1 MNMAINSMSNIVS
14 INAQNLQQVLGE
26 TSQQKLVLLNFFSPQ
41 SPDCIGQA
49 TILDKVA
56 AEYASYIVVANLD
69 CDAEQA
75 LASQLAQQVGLQT
88 LPTLVLLK
96 DSAPVDLLAGVQSEA
111 QIREALA
118 KHLPAQQD
126 LLLEQAKQA
135 LLRSD
140 LNAAFNYA
148 KQAYEIDSGNARIK
162 LVLADIC
169 IQIHKVDEAQ
179 ALINTI
185 DAQEQDAYFNN
196 IKAKCEAALEAK
208 DSPEIKEKQQQVEK
222 YPNDLELKEELSTLL
237 NEAGRK
243 EEALDILFTV
253 LQKDL
258 NFNEAKP
265 SFLAII
271 ASLPDGDA
279 LAAKYRRKLYS
290 ILY

>member
-1 MNMAINSMSNIVS
+1 MSNIVS
-14 INAQNLQQVLGE
+14 INVQNLQQVLGE

-49 TILDKVA
+49 AILDKVA

-135 LLRSD
+135 LLKSD

-185 DAQEQDAYFNN
+185 DVQEQDAYFNN

-222 YPNDLELKEELSTLL
+222 YPNDLELKEELSILL

>member
-1 MNMAINSMSNIVS
+1 MSNIVS

-49 TILDKVA
+49 AILDKVA
-56 AEYASYIVVANLD
+56 AEYASHIVVANLD

-96 DSAPVDLLAGVQSEA
+96 DSAPVDLLAGVQSEV

-135 LLRSD
+135 LLKSD

-222 YPNDLELKEELSTLL
+222 YPNDLELKEELSILL

-243 EEALDILFTV
+243 EEALDVLFTV

>member
-49 TILDKVA
+49 AILDKVA

-135 LLRSD
+135 LLKSD

-185 DAQEQDAYFNN
+185 DVQEQDAYFNN

-222 YPNDLELKEELSTLL
+222 YPNDLELKEELSILL

-243 EEALDILFTV
+243 EEALDVLFTV

>member
-49 TILDKVA
+49 AILDKVA

-111 QIREALA
+111 QIREVLA

-135 LLRSD
+135 LLKSD

-185 DAQEQDAYFNN
+185 DVQEQDAYFNN

-222 YPNDLELKEELSTLL
+222 YPNDLELKEELSILL

>member
-26 TSQQKLVLLNFFSPQ
+26 TSQQKLVLLNFYSPQ
-41 SPDCIGQA
+41 SPECISQLS
-49 TILDKVA
+49 ILDKLA
-56 AEYASYIVVANLD
+56 GEYTDYIVVANLD

-96 DSAPVDLLAGVQSEA
+96 DSAPVDLLAGA
-111 QIREALA
+111 QTENQVRESLG

-135 LLRSD
+135 LLKSD

-148 KQAYEIDSGNARIK
+148 KQAYEIDNKNARIK

-169 IQIHKVDEAQ
+169 IQIHKLDDAK
-179 ALINTI
+179 ALIDTI
-185 DAQEQDAYFNN
+185 DAQEQDAYFHN
-196 IKAKCEAALEAK
+196 IKAKCEAALEAT
-208 DSPEIKEKQQQVEK
+208 DSPEIKEKQSQVEK
-222 YPNDLELKEELSTLL
+222 YPNDLELKIELSNLL
-237 NEAGRK
+237 NDAGRK
-243 EEALDILFTV
+243 EEALETLFTV
-253 LQKDL
+253 LKKDL
-258 NFNEAKP
+258 NFNDAKP
-265 SFLAII
+265 NFLAII

>member
-1 MNMAINSMSNIVS
+1 MAINSMSNIIS

-41 SPDCIGQA
+41 SPECISQA
-49 TILDKVA
+49 TILDKLAV
-56 AEYASYIVVANLD
+56 EYKDYIVVANLD

-96 DSAPVDLLAGVQSEA
+96 DSAPVDLLGGAQTEA
-111 QIREALA
+111 VIREALG

-135 LLRSD
+135 LLNTD
-140 LNAAFNYA
+140 LNAAFNFA
-148 KQAYEIDSGNARIK
+148 KQAYEIDNRNARIK

-169 IQIHKVDEAQ
+169 IQIHKLDEAQ
-179 ALINTI
+179 ALIETI
-185 DAQEQDAYFNN
+185 DATDQDAYFNN

-208 DSPEIKEKQQQVEK
+208 DSPEIKHKQVEVQK
-222 YPNDLELKEELSTLL
+222 YPNDLALKLELSQLL
-237 NEAGRK
+237 NEAGQK
-243 EEALDILFTV
+243 EEALDTLFTV
-253 LQKDL
+253 LKKDL
-258 NFNEAKP
+258 NYDEAKP

>member
-49 TILDKVA
+49 AILDKIA

-135 LLRSD
+135 LLKSD

-169 IQIHKVDEAQ
+169 IQIHKADEAQ

-185 DAQEQDAYFNN
+185 DVQEQDAYFNN

-222 YPNDLELKEELSTLL
+222 YPNDLELKEELSILL

>member
-1 MNMAINSMSNIVS
+1 MAINSMSNIVS

-41 SPDCIGQA
+41 SPECISQA
-49 TILDKVA
+49 AILDKLA
-56 AEYASYIVVANLD
+56 AEYKDYIVVANLD

-96 DSAPVDLLAGVQSEA
+96 DSAPVDLLGGAQTEA
-111 QIREALA
+111 AIREALG

-135 LLRSD
+135 LLSSD
-140 LNAAFNYA
+140 LNAAFNFA
-148 KQAYEIDSGNARIK
+148 KQAYEIDNRNARIK

-169 IQIHKVDEAQ
+169 IQIHKLDEAQ
-179 ALINTI
+179 ALIETI
-185 DAQEQDAYFNN
+185 DAADQDAYFNN
-196 IKAKCEAALEAK
+196 IKAKCTAALEAK
-208 DSPEIKEKQQQVEK
+208 DSPEIRNKQAEVEK
-222 YPNDLELKEELSTLL
+222 HPNDLALKLELSELL
-237 NEAGRK
+237 NEAGQK
-243 EEALDILFTV
+243 EEALEVLFAV
-253 LQKDL
+253 LKKDL
-258 NFNEAKP
+258 NFDEAKP

>member
-1 MNMAINSMSNIVS
+1 MAINSMSNIVS

-96 DSAPVDLLAGVQSEA
+96 DSAPVDL
-111 QIREALA
+111 REALA

-222 YPNDLELKEELSTLL
+222 YPNDLELKEELSILL

-243 EEALDILFTV
+243 EEALDVLFTV

>member
-1 MNMAINSMSNIVS
+1 MGNIVS

-49 TILDKVA
+49 AILDKVA
-56 AEYASYIVVANLD
+56 AEYASHIVVANLD

-96 DSAPVDLLAGVQSEA
+96 DSAPVDLLAGVQSDV

-135 LLRSD
+135 LLKSD

-222 YPNDLELKEELSTLL
+222 YPNDLELKEELSILL

>member
-1 MNMAINSMSNIVS
+1 MSNIVNL
-14 INAQNLQQVLGE
+14 NAQNLQQVLGE

-41 SPDCIGQA
+41 SPECISQA
-49 TILDKVA
+49 AILDKLA
-56 AEYASYIVVANLD
+56 AEYNNYIVVANLD

-96 DSAPVDLLAGVQSEA
+96 DSAPVDVLAGA
-111 QIREALA
+111 QTESQVRDALS

-135 LLRSD
+135 LINSD
-140 LNAAFNYA
+140 LNAAFTYA
-148 KQAYEIDSGNARIK
+148 KQAYELDSRNARIK

-169 IQIHKVDEAQ
+169 IQIHKLDEAA
-179 ALINTI
+179 ALIETI
-185 DAQEQDAYFNN
+185 DVKEQDAYFNN
-196 IKAKCEAALEAK
+196 IKAKCEAALEAT
-208 DSPEIKEKQQQVEK
+208 DSPQIKELQEK
-222 YPNDLELKEELSTLL
+222 VAKHPNELDLQMQLSNLL

-243 EEALDILFTV
+243 EEALEALFTI
-253 LQKDL
+253 LKKDL
-258 NFNEAKP
+258 NYDEAKP
-265 SFLAII
+265 NFLAII

>member
-1 MNMAINSMSNIVS
+1 MAINSMSNIVS

-49 TILDKVA
+49 AILDKVA

-135 LLRSD
+135 LLKSD

-148 KQAYEIDSGNARIK
+148 KQAYEIDSSNARIK

-222 YPNDLELKEELSTLL
+222 YPNDLELKEELSILL

-243 EEALDILFTV
+243 EEALDVLFTV

>member
-49 TILDKVA
+49 AILDKIA

-135 LLRSD
+135 LLKSD

-222 YPNDLELKEELSTLL
+222 YPNDLELKEELSILL

-243 EEALDILFTV
+243 EEALDVLFTV
-253 LQKDL
+253 IQKDL

>member
-1 MNMAINSMSNIVS
+1 MSNIVS

-49 TILDKVA
+49 AILDKVA

-96 DSAPVDLLAGVQSEA
+96 DSAPVDLLAGVQTEA
-111 QIREALA
+111 QIREALG

-135 LLRSD
+135 LLKSD

-148 KQAYEIDSGNARIK
+148 KKAYEIDNNNARIK

-185 DAQEQDAYFNN
+185 DVQEQDAYFNN

-222 YPNDLELKEELSTLL
+222 YPNDLALKEELSALL

-243 EEALDILFTV
+243 EDALDVLFTI

-258 NFNEAKP
+258 NFSEAK
-265 SFLAII
+265 SGFLAII
-271 ASLPDGDA
+271 ASLPDGDV

>member
-1 MNMAINSMSNIVS
+1 MSNIVS
-14 INAQNLQQVLGE
+14 INVQNLQQVLGE

-49 TILDKVA
+49 AILDKVA

-135 LLRSD
+135 LLKSD

-185 DAQEQDAYFNN
+185 DVQEQDAYFNN

-222 YPNDLELKEELSTLL
+222 YPNDLELKEELSILL

-271 ASLPDGDA
+271 ASLPDGDT

>member
-1 MNMAINSMSNIVS
+1 MSNIVS

-49 TILDKVA
+49 AILDKIA
-56 AEYASYIVVANLD
+56 AEYANYIVVANLD

-96 DSAPVDLLAGVQSEA
+96 DSAPVDLLAGAQTES

-135 LLRSD
+135 LLQSD
-140 LNAAFNYA
+140 LNAAFNFA
-148 KQAYEIDSGNARIK
+148 KQAYEIDNSNARIK

-179 ALINTI
+179 SLLETI
-185 DAQEQDAYFNN
+185 DVQQQDAYFNN

-222 YPNDLELKEELSTLL
+222 YPNDLELKEELSELL
-237 NEAGRK
+237 NAAGRK
-243 EEALDILFTV
+243 EEALEVLFTV

-258 NFNEAKP
+258 NFNEAKS

-271 ASLPDGDA
+271 ASLPDGDV

>member
-1 MNMAINSMSNIVS
+1 MSNIVS

-222 YPNDLELKEELSTLL
+222 YPNDLELKEELSILL

>member
-49 TILDKVA
+49 AILDKVA

-111 QIREALA
+111 QIHEALA

-135 LLRSD
+135 LLKSD

-208 DSPEIKEKQQQVEK
+208 DSPEIKEKEQQVEK
-222 YPNDLELKEELSTLL
+222 YPNDLELKEELSILL

-243 EEALDILFTV
+243 EEALDVLFTV

>member
-1 MNMAINSMSNIVS
+1 MAINSMSNIVS

-49 TILDKVA
+49 AILDKVA

-135 LLRSD
+135 LLKSD

-222 YPNDLELKEELSTLL
+222 YPNDLELKEELSILL

-243 EEALDILFTV
+243 EEALDVLFTV

-290 ILY
+290 LLY

>member
-1 MNMAINSMSNIVS
+1 MAINSMSNIVS

-49 TILDKVA
+49 AILDKVA
-56 AEYASYIVVANLD
+56 AEYASHIVVANLD

-96 DSAPVDLLAGVQSEA
+96 DSAPVDLLAGVQSEV

-135 LLRSD
+135 LLKSD

-222 YPNDLELKEELSTLL
+222 YPNDLELKEELSILL

-243 EEALDILFTV
+243 EEALDVLFTV

>member
-1 MNMAINSMSNIVS
+1 MSNIVS

-49 TILDKVA
+49 AILDKVA

-135 LLRSD
+135 LLKSD

-222 YPNDLELKEELSTLL
+222 YPNDLELKEELSILL

-258 NFNEAKP
+258 NFNEAKL

>member
-1 MNMAINSMSNIVS
+1 MSNIVS

-49 TILDKVA
+49 AILDKVA

-135 LLRSD
+135 LLKSD

-185 DAQEQDAYFNN
+185 DVQEQDAYFNN

-222 YPNDLELKEELSTLL
+222 YPNDLELKEELSILL

>member
-49 TILDKVA
+49 AILDKIA

-126 LLLEQAKQA
+126 FLLEQAKQA
-135 LLRSD
+135 LLKSD

-185 DAQEQDAYFNN
+185 DVQEQDAYFNN

-222 YPNDLELKEELSTLL
+222 YPNDLELKEELSILL

-243 EEALDILFTV
+243 EEALDVLFTV
-253 LQKDL
+253 IQKDL

>member
-1 MNMAINSMSNIVS
+1 MAINSMSNIVS

-49 TILDKVA
+49 AILDKVA

-135 LLRSD
+135 LLKSD

-148 KQAYEIDSGNARIK
+148 KQAYEIDNNNARIK

-185 DAQEQDAYFNN
+185 DVQEQDAYFNN

-222 YPNDLELKEELSTLL
+222 YPNDLELKEELSILL

-243 EEALDILFTV
+243 EEALDVLFTV

>member
-1 MNMAINSMSNIVS
+1 MAINSMSNIVS

-49 TILDKVA
+49 AILDKIA
-56 AEYASYIVVANLD
+56 AEYTSHIVIANLD

-96 DSAPVDLLAGVQSEA
+96 DSAPVDLLAGTQTEA
-111 QIREALA
+111 QIRESLS

-135 LLRSD
+135 LIKSD

-148 KQAYEIDSGNARIK
+148 KQAYEIDNTNVRIK

-169 IQIHKVDEAQ
+169 IQIHKLDEAQ
-179 ALINTI
+179 ALIETI
-185 DAQEQDAYFNN
+185 DSQDQDAYFNN
-196 IKAKCEAALEAK
+196 IKAKCEAALDAK
-208 DSPEIKEKQQQVEK
+208 DSPEIQQKQQQVDK
-222 YPNDLELKEELSTLL
+222 YPNDLELKEELSALL

-243 EEALDILFTV
+243 EEALEVLFKV

-258 NFNEAKP
+258 NYNEAKP

>member
-1 MNMAINSMSNIVS
+1 MSNIVS

-49 TILDKVA
+49 AILDKVA

-69 CDAEQA
+69 CDAEQT

-135 LLRSD
+135 LLKSD

-185 DAQEQDAYFNN
+185 DVQEQDAYFNN

-222 YPNDLELKEELSTLL
+222 YPNDLELKEELSILL

-271 ASLPDGDA
+271 ASLPDGDT

>member
-49 TILDKVA
+49 AILDKVA

-135 LLRSD
+135 LLKSD

-148 KQAYEIDSGNARIK
+148 KQANEIDSGNARIK

-185 DAQEQDAYFNN
+185 DVQEQDAYFNN

-222 YPNDLELKEELSTLL
+222 YPNDLELKEELSILL

-279 LAAKYRRKLYS
+279 IAAKYRRKLYS

>member
-1 MNMAINSMSNIVS
+1 MSNIVS

-49 TILDKVA
+49 AILDKVA
-56 AEYASYIVVANLD
+56 AEYASHIVVANLD

-135 LLRSD
+135 LLKSD

-148 KQAYEIDSGNARIK
+148 KQAYEIDNNNARIK

-185 DAQEQDAYFNN
+185 DVQEQDAYFNN

-222 YPNDLELKEELSTLL
+222 YPNDLALKEELSALL

-243 EEALDILFTV
+243 EEALDVLFTV

>member
-1 MNMAINSMSNIVS
+1 MSNIVS

-49 TILDKVA
+49 AILEKVA

-135 LLRSD
+135 LLKSD

-148 KQAYEIDSGNARIK
+148 KQAYEIDSSNARIK

-222 YPNDLELKEELSTLL
+222 YPNDLELKEELSILL

-243 EEALDILFTV
+243 EEALDVLFTV

-258 NFNEAKP
+258 NFNEAKS

>member
-1 MNMAINSMSNIVS
+1 MNMAINSMSNIVR

-49 TILDKVA
+49 AILDKVA

-135 LLRSD
+135 LLKSD

-208 DSPEIKEKQQQVEK
+208 DSPEIKEKQLQVEK
-222 YPNDLELKEELSTLL
+222 YPNDLELKEELSILL

-243 EEALDILFTV
+243 EEALDVLFTV

-265 SFLAII
+265 SFLTII

>member
-14 INAQNLQQVLGE
+14 INVQNLQQVLGE

-49 TILDKVA
+49 AILDKVA

-135 LLRSD
+135 LLKSD

-185 DAQEQDAYFNN
+185 DVQEQDAYFNN

-222 YPNDLELKEELSTLL
+222 YPNDLELKEELSILL

-271 ASLPDGDA
+271 ASLPDGDT

>member
-1 MNMAINSMSNIVS
+1 MSNIVS

-49 TILDKVA
+49 AILDKVA

-135 LLRSD
+135 LLKSD

-148 KQAYEIDSGNARIK
+148 KQAYEMDSGNARIK

-222 YPNDLELKEELSTLL
+222 YPNDLELKEELSILL

-243 EEALDILFTV
+243 EEALDVLFTV

>member
-1 MNMAINSMSNIVS
+1 MSNIVS

-49 TILDKVA
+49 AILDKVA

-135 LLRSD
+135 LLKSD

-185 DAQEQDAYFNN
+185 GAQEQDAYFNN

-222 YPNDLELKEELSTLL
+222 YPNDLELKEELSILL

-243 EEALDILFTV
+243 EEALDVLFTV

>member
-1 MNMAINSMSNIVS
+1 MAINSMSNIVS

-49 TILDKVA
+49 AILDKIA
-56 AEYASYIVVANLD
+56 AEYTSHIVIANLD

-96 DSAPVDLLAGVQSEA
+96 DSAPVDLLAGTQTEA
-111 QIREALA
+111 QIREALS

-135 LLRSD
+135 LLKSD

-148 KQAYEIDSGNARIK
+148 KQAYEIDNTNVRIK

-169 IQIHKVDEAQ
+169 IQIHKLDEAQ
-179 ALINTI
+179 ALIETI
-185 DAQEQDAYFNN
+185 DSQDQDAYFNN
-196 IKAKCEAALEAK
+196 IKAKYEAALDAK
-208 DSPEIKEKQQQVEK
+208 DSPEIQQKQQQVDK
-222 YPNDLELKEELSTLL
+222 YPNDLELKEELSALL

-243 EEALDILFTV
+243 EEALEVLFKV

-258 NFNEAKP
+258 NYNEAKP

>member
-1 MNMAINSMSNIVS
+1 MAINSMSNIVS

-49 TILDKVA
+49 AILDKIA
-56 AEYASYIVVANLD
+56 AEYTSHIVIANLD

-96 DSAPVDLLAGVQSEA
+96 DSAPVDLLAGTQTES
-111 QIREALA
+111 QIREALS

-135 LLRSD
+135 LLKSD

-148 KQAYEIDSGNARIK
+148 KQAYEIDNTNVRIK

-169 IQIHKVDEAQ
+169 IQIHKLDEAQ
-179 ALINTI
+179 ALIETI
-185 DAQEQDAYFNN
+185 DSQDQDAYFNN
-196 IKAKCEAALEAK
+196 IKSKCEAALDAK
-208 DSPEIKEKQQQVEK
+208 DSPEIQLKQQQVDK

-243 EEALDILFTV
+243 EEALELLFTC
-253 LQKDL
+253 LL
-258 NFNEAKP
+258 YT
-265 SFLAII
+265 S
-271 ASLPDGDA
+271 DA
-279 LAAKYRRKLYS
+279 ADE
-290 ILY
+290 

>member
-1 MNMAINSMSNIVS
+1 MSNIVS

-49 TILDKVA
+49 AILDKVA

-135 LLRSD
+135 LLKSD

-222 YPNDLELKEELSTLL
+222 YPNDLELKEELSILL

-243 EEALDILFTV
+243 EEALDVLFTV

-265 SFLAII
+265 SFLSII

>member
-1 MNMAINSMSNIVS
+1 MSNIVS

>member
-1 MNMAINSMSNIVS
+1 MSNIVS

-49 TILDKVA
+49 AILDKVA

-96 DSAPVDLLAGVQSEA
+96 DSAPVDLLAGVQSEV

-135 LLRSD
+135 LLKSD

-185 DAQEQDAYFNN
+185 DVQEQDAYFNN

-222 YPNDLELKEELSTLL
+222 YPNDLELKEELSILL